1 MKAVLGCG
9 ILAAALLLSACGSDE
24 DRAPSIGDA
33 FIGPATLNIRKEI
46 DTKSPTVAV
55 GHHGDHVE
63 IVGKRRLWYKIRTE
77 KGIEGW
83 TDDRQL
89 LDKAQM
95 LRLRRLAEQT
105 AGLPTQGKA
114 TTYDLLNVH
123 TEPTRTSASFVQ
135 VKEKEVFEV
144 IAHRVT
150 ARNTKRPKRELTR
163 PIQKATAPS
172 KKPKKEVVPPPP
184 PPAAPEPPVD
194 WVALSKERGVDADK
208 DTPPVAQDDWTL
220 IRTHGGQTGWV
231 LTSRVYML
239 IPDDVAQYAEGHR
252 IVSYFSIGKIDDNG
266 QSKDIWLWTTIAS
279 LGEDHDFDSYR
290 VFVWSLRHHRYETAY
305 IQRRERGYLPVL
317 AKQGEFSVCVE
328 DKNGARIRRDYT
340 MTGNAVRPAGTRP
353 CEVKPVT
360 ESDDLDA
367 LPVIAPAPKR
377 AVEKSFTEKA
387 KAKFH
392 QWFTRSTKKT
402 TP

>member
-1 MKAVLGCG
+1 MKAVLGCV
-9 ILAAALLLSACGSDE
+9 IVAAALLLSGCGSDE
-24 DRAPSIGDA
+24 ERAPSIGDA
-33 FIGPATLNIRKEI
+33 YVGPATLNIRKEI

-63 IVGKRRLWYKIRTE
+63 SVGKRRLWYMIRTA

-95 LRLRRLAEQT
+95 LRLRKLAEQT
-105 AGLPTQGKA
+105 AGLPSQGNA
-114 TTYDLLNVH
+114 TTYDVLNVH

-135 VKEKEVFEV
+135 VKEKEVFAV

-163 PIQKATAPS
+163 PILKATGPP

-184 PPAAPEPPVD
+184 PPPAPEPPVD
-194 WVALSKERGVDADK
+194 WVALSKERAVDADK

-220 IRTHGGQTGWV
+220 IRTRGGQTGWV

-252 IVSYFSIGKIDDNG
+252 IVSYFSIGRIDDNG
-266 QSKDIWLWTTIAS
+266 EQKDIWLWTTIAS
-279 LGEDHDFDSYR
+279 LGEDYDFDSYR
-290 VFVWSLRHHRYETAY
+290 VFVWSLRHHRYEPAY

-328 DKNGARIRRDYT
+328 DKNGGRIRRDYT
-340 MTGNAVRPAGTRP
+340 MNGNAVRPAGTRP

-367 LPVIAPAPKR
+367 LPVIAPAPKPV
-377 AVEKSFTEKA
+377 VEKSMTEKV

-392 QWFTRSTKKT
+392 QWFSKSTKK
-402 TP
+402 